1 MLHGTAEQWEKDDPG
16 DGGQRTTDKG
26 KNERDIAK
34 ITMELK
40 PSFPPYPTVML
51 SQCLSVESKMIKL
64 LGHNKA
70 VTWQSRGGVR
80 LLNLSKTGKSNSRKV
95 GRKEEGRKVGKKG
108 G

>member
-1 MLHGTAEQWEKDDPG
+1 MALQSNEERMILVI
-16 DGGQRTTDKG
+16 GGQRTTEKG

-70 VTWQSRGGVR
+70 VT
-80 LLNLSKTGKSNSRKV
+80 
-95 GRKEEGRKVGKKG
+95 
-108 G
+108 

>member
-1 MLHGTAEQWEKDDPG
+1 MALQSNEKRMILAI
-16 DGGQRTTDKG
+16 GGQRTTEKG

-40 PSFPPYPTVML
+40 PSFPPHPTVML

-70 VTWQSRGGVR
+70 VT
-80 LLNLSKTGKSNSRKV
+80 
-95 GRKEEGRKVGKKG
+95 
-108 G
+108 